1 MEREPLKKNNE
12 LLNVAR
18 ILRRNMTRQEKHLW
32 YDFLR
37 YYPVKIYKQRIID
50 NFIADFYCHSARLVI
65 ELDGSQH
72 YTSQGK
78 AHDAART
85 EILERYGIYVLRFSN
100 RDVDKNFE
108 GVCRMIDRVINER
121 IEEFKTPSHPLSREL
136 SQRESLKT
144 RATLGV
150 WALPE
155 ARVASNAV
163 IQRRNWR

>member
-1 MEREPLKKNNE
+1 MSNNLANKNNK
-12 LLNVAR
+12 LLGVAK
-18 ILRRNMTRQEKHLW
+18 ILRRNMTRHEKRLW
-32 YDFLR
+32 YDFLQQ
-37 YYPVKIYKQRIID
+37 YPIKIYKQRIVD
-50 NFIADFYCHSARLVI
+50 NYIADFYCHSARLVI

-121 IEEFKTPSHPLSREL
+121 IEDLS
-136 SQRESLKT
+136 
-144 RATLGV
+144 
-150 WALPE
+150 
-155 ARVASNAV
+155 
-163 IQRRNWR
+163 

>member
-12 LLNVAR
+12 LLKVAR

-50 NFIADFYCHSARLVI
+50 NFIADFYCHRARLVI

-78 AHDAART
+78 AHDATRT
-85 EILERYGIYVLRFSN
+85 EILERYEIYVLRFSN

-121 IEEFKTPSHPLSREL
+121 IEDLS
-136 SQRESLKT
+136 
-144 RATLGV
+144 
-150 WALPE
+150 
-155 ARVASNAV
+155 
-163 IQRRNWR
+163 